1 MYNKYRKKEMRYLK
15 MFALEMVF
23 AIIGILMTFVF
34 LAAFGFALW
43 INRPL
48 ISKKRKKALAKKYG
62 AKTF

>member
-1 MYNKYRKKEMRYLK
+1 
-15 MFALEMVF
+15 MFVIEMVF

-48 ISKKRKKALAKKYG
+48 LSKKERKALAKKYG
-62 AKTF
+62 KSKF